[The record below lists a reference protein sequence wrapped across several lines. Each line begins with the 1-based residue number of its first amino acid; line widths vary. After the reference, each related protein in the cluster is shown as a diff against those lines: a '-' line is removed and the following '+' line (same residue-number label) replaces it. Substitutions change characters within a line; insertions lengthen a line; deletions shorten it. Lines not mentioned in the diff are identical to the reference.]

1 VTVGKGDLIGGSPLV
16 LIANDQEWTARAIES
31 ILAAKGYRVLRT
43 FTAGE
48 TLKLARVVDPDLVI
62 LDQQLPDFSGVEVCR
77 QLRADERFGAAL
89 PIIVTTAGPSG
100 RQQRLAANEAGAW
113 EFFGQPLD
121 AEALLHK
128 ISVYLA
134 SYREVQRLR
143 RGALIDDVTG
153 LYSRTGLARRASEI
167 LSDAR
172 RAGTAVTCVGWSLS
186 QPLADGNLDLTASAL
201 RVHGRAA
208 DAYGRLSPGD
218 FAVVAPNTTARGAER
233 LAERFRE
240 IFLRHSAGGAATVR
254 TSIVTLDDSAE
265 TATDGE
271 QLIDRVAQAL
281 AA

>member
-1 VTVGKGDLIGGSPLV
+1 MTLGEPESARESPLV

-48 TLKLARVVDPDLVI
+48 TLKLAQVVDPDLVI

-121 AEALLHK
+121 AESLLHK

-134 SYREVQRLR
+134 SYHEVQRLR
-143 RGALIDDVTG
+143 RGALLDDVTG
-153 LYSRTGLARRASEI
+153 LYSRAGLSRRASEI
-167 LSDAR
+167 LSEAR
-172 RAGTAVTCVGWSLS
+172 RAGTAVSCVGWSLS
-186 QPLADGNLDLTASAL
+186 QPVEDTRPDRTASVL

-208 DAYGRLSPGD
+208 DAYGRLTPGD
-218 FAVVAPNTTARGAER
+218 YVVVAPNTTATGATR
-233 LAERFRE
+233 LAKRFQE
-240 IFLRHSAGGAATVR
+240 LFLQHAVAGTATVR
-254 TSIVTLDDSAE
+254 TTIVTIDNPAE
-265 TATDGE
+265 MTTDGD
-271 QLIDRVAQAL
+271 QLLDRLTNAL

>member
-1 VTVGKGDLIGGSPLV
+1 MTVGKGDLIGGSPLV

>member
-1 VTVGKGDLIGGSPLV
+1 MTAGRNGTHAESPLV

-31 ILAAKGYRVLRT
+31 ILAAKGFRVLRT
-43 FTAGE
+43 FTARE

-62 LDQQLPDFSGVEVCR
+62 LDQQLPDYSGVEVCR

-100 RQQRLAANEAGAW
+100 RQQRLAANAAGAW

-134 SYREVQRLR
+134 SYLEVQRLR
-143 RGALIDDVTG
+143 HGALVDDVTG
-153 LYSRTGLARRASEI
+153 LYSRAGLSRRANEI
-167 LSDAR
+167 LSEAR

-186 QPLADGNLDLTASAL
+186 QAIEDTNLDLTASAL

-208 DAYGRLSPGD
+208 DAFGRLSAGD
-218 FAVVAPNTTARGAER
+218 FAVVAPNTTASGAER
-233 LAERFRE
+233 LAERFHE
-240 IFLRHSAGGAATVR
+240 IFLRHA
-254 TSIVTLDDSAE
+254 SAE
-265 TATDGE
+265 TATVRTTIVAIDDPADLATDGD
-271 QLIDRVAQAL
+271 QLLDRLTHAL

>member
-1 VTVGKGDLIGGSPLV
+1 MTFGAPESPNESPLV

-134 SYREVQRLR
+134 SYLEVQRLR

-153 LYSRTGLARRASEI
+153 LYSRAGLSRRATEIISE
-167 LSDAR
+167 AR
-172 RAGTAVTCVGWSLS
+172 RAGTPVTCVGWSLS
-186 QPLADGNLDLTASAL
+186 QALEDSSLGRTASAL

-208 DAYGRLSPGD
+208 DAYGRLSAGD
-218 FAVVAPNTTARGAER
+218 FAVVAPNTAASGAER
-233 LAERFRE
+233 LAERFQE
-240 IFLRHSAGGAATVR
+240 IFLRQSATGAGTVR
-254 TSIVTLDDSAE
+254 STIVTLDDPAE
-265 TATDGE
+265 LLADGD
-271 QLIDRVAQAL
+271 QLLDRLAHAL